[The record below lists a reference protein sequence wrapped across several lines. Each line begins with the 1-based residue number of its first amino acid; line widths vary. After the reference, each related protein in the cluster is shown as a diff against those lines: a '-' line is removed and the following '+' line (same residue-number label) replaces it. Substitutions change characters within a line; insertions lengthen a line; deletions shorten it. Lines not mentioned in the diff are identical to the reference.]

1 MTLTSMT
8 NNLPS
13 QTISSGFLVV
23 DKAPGMTSHDVVAVA
38 RRALG
43 TRKVGHAGT
52 LDPMATGVL
61 VLGFG
66 NGTRL
71 LQYIT
76 DGDKSY
82 TATIVLGASTVTDD
96 HEGEVLT
103 TANASGISDEAIRDG
118 LAAMVGT
125 IAQRPS
131 AVSAV
136 KVGGERAYDR
146 VRAGEV
152 FELDAR
158 TITIS
163 KLDVLAIRHLDK
175 TIEVDIDVTCSAGT
189 FIRAIARDLGQD
201 LGVGG
206 HLRVLRRTR
215 VAGFSIDSAI
225 SFEQLKAGDFTPL
238 VLADVARATFN
249 VRELG
254 LEEVAELSFGR
265 PLSKSVGD
273 EIFAALS
280 PDNQLI
286 ALLKNEDDKA
296 KPIAVFA
303 AAN

>member
-1 MTLTSMT
+1 MTD
-8 NNLPS
+8 
-13 QTISSGFLVV
+13 GFLVV

-38 RRALG
+38 RKALG

-82 TATIVLGASTVTDD
+82 TATIILGAATITDD
-96 HEGEVLT
+96 REGEVLSESD
-103 TANASGISDEAIRDG
+103 ASQITDEQIKTG
-118 LAAMVGT
+118 LAKMVGE
-125 IAQRPS
+125 IQQRPS
-131 AVSAV
+131 SVSAV

-152 FELDAR
+152 FELAAR

-163 KLDVLAIRHLDK
+163 ALEVLAIRHLG
-175 TIEVDIDVTCSAGT
+175 TRIEIDIDVTCSAGT
-189 FIRAIARDLGQD
+189 FIRAIARDLGDD
-201 LGVGG
+201 LQVGG
-206 HLRVLRRTR
+206 HLSVLRRTR
-215 VAGFSIDSAI
+215 VAGFPISQAI
-225 SFEQLKAGDFTPL
+225 SFQDLKAQSFSPL
-238 VLADVARATFN
+238 QLADVARATFQ
-249 VRELG
+249 VRELA
-254 LEEVAELSFGR
+254 LDEVQELSFGR
-265 PLSKSVGD
+265 PLSVNAT
-273 EIFAALS
+273 EAIYAALS
-280 PDNQLI
+280 SDDRLI
-286 ALLKNEDDKA
+286 ALLKNESDKA